1 MLQKP
6 VPDAAGAVDY
16 RLLVPVL
23 INSTLI
29 HTVVSILRVTT
40 SYRAVELDLSI
51 IWLGVISATFAI
63 FPIFLAVSV
72 GRFIDRGHDATTAWI
87 GSGLIA
93 VAAAGFTF
101 FASAEALLAFTA
113 VLGTGHLFMMAAQQM
128 LCVRSGG
135 PAAMDRVFGNYG
147 GGGGGPGPGAVHRR
161 LGRRRRHA
169 AADRPPVRHRTRHRH
184 RDIRDRTDHPAGARA
199 AASRRAGHV
208 MSVKARCAS
217 PASAP

>member
-6 VPDAAGAVDY
+6 APDATGDVDY

-23 INSTLI
+23 VNSTLI

-51 IWLGVISATFAI
+51 VWLGVISATFAI
-63 FPIFLAVSV
+63 FPIFLAVWV
-72 GRFIDRGHDATTAWI
+72 GRFIDRGNDAVTAWI

-93 VAAAGFTF
+93 VAAAGFAAF
-101 FASAEALLAFTA
+101 SSALALLVFTA

-135 PAAMDRVFGNYG
+135 PAAWTGCS
-147 GGGGGPGPGAVHRR
+147 ATTWW
-161 LGRRRRHA
+161 RRRSARVSGRSSSA
-169 AADRPPVRHRTRHRH
+169 GRVAPQPCRR
-184 RDIRDRTDHPAGARA
+184 RDA
-199 AASRRAGHV
+199 
-208 MSVKARCAS
+208 C
-217 PASAP
+217 